1 MTKFEIGD
9 KVRVK
14 KSFTI
19 PSTTRKIEKGTKG
32 EVEKVF
38 ADGYIR
44 VRFEA
49 CKEVSGEFDWYVP
62 KEVFSK
68 MRNQNQI
75 IRYEEACQ

>member
-1 MTKFEIGD
+1 MVKFEIGD

-14 KSFTI
+14 KSFFI
-19 PSTTRKIEKGTKG
+19 PSTYTRIKKGTKG
-32 EVEKVF
+32 EVTRVF
-38 ADGYIR
+38 NDGYLD

-62 KEVFSK
+62 KEMFSK

-75 IRYEEACQ
+75 LSYEEASQ